1 MLNEQALKR
10 IERSAEYG
18 EKRYDSPD
26 TWESEALDALQ
37 EKLQAHYGK
46 IPQLLFIMR
55 RRCGSYGVH
64 LRLGLSESISET
76 QLKEWQE
83 IANDIAN
90 GLERKSCLTLVIE
103 EIPEEGDFL
112 LFDVDQTHAI
122 ATHMPCPEYSEFE
135 RLEEVYVELLKLVKI
150 HNRADKRFCLKFLT
164 QYASHCAKAGHL
176 KKGLAATEVCAAILL
191 RIIRENEGKE
201 AVPDEFFDEL
211 DDDIDNLNYLFTIL
225 EAPEIGAQWT
235 QIYLDR
241 IKSNFRSVDEFWIK
255 CLERELDEMQFQV
268 KVIEEKSNVFMLAA
282 QAIKFC
288 A

>member
-1 MLNEQALKR
+1 MLNEQAIKQ

-18 EKRYDSPD
+18 KKRYDTPYP
-26 TWESEALDALQ
+26 WESEALDALQ

-64 LRLGLSESISET
+64 LRLGLSESITET
-76 QLKEWQE
+76 QLKECQE
-83 IANDIAN
+83 IANEIAM
-90 GLERKSCLTLVIE
+90 GLDRKGCLTLVME

-122 ATHMPCPEYSEFE
+122 ATHMPCPDYTEFD
-135 RLEEVYVELLKLVKI
+135 RLEEVYVELLNLVRM

-164 QYASHCAKAGHL
+164 QYASHCATAGHQ
-176 KKGLAATEVCAAILL
+176 KKGVAATEVCAAILL
-191 RIIRENEGKE
+191 RIIRENEGKKT
-201 AVPDEFFDEL
+201 VPEEFFDEL

-255 CLERELDEMQFQV
+255 CLERVLDEMKFQIE
-268 KVIEEKSNVFMLAA
+268 VIEEKSNVFMLAA